1 MADNKLEL
9 ATLRSGDM
17 DNAMFKSYYNSRPEI
32 AEKNLSIMC
41 SSPNQAEGDISG
53 CIYYGEVSQD
63 NMRRI
68 IGFLTLYP
76 EFQKRT
82 GVEFNTPVTDYYFAT
97 IINNMVSDGK
107 VPRECRILS
116 DQQLK
121 DIHKLLSGGKYID
134 YSQYV
139 IGGDHSKQKVKYI
152 KCKVKMDFLNSDIEL
167 KVPVK
172 KNLFG
177 ATFRLANEKST
188 TAPAIMSFA
197 EDPDANEYVLP
208 TSIWSAWVDELVSK
222 RPTPNFLAV
231 EAKTL
236 QFYIKPQPKHFREAL
251 SANGMAKGL
260 DILNAYDADF
270 NGYHELV
277 IKCDPETIKELKE
290 EVANR
295 SSHFTWEG
303 HSGGINVL
311 KHNGG
316 RFYVVDKSGDTLAVY
331 TTV

>member
-1 MADNKLEL
+1 MADNKIEL

-17 DNAMFKSYYNSRPEI
+17 DNAMFKSYYSSRPEI

-41 SSPNQAEGDISG
+41 SSPNQAECDISG

-63 NMRRI
+63 NLRRI

-177 ATFRLANEKST
+177 ATFRLANESHS
-188 TAPAIMSFA
+188 PAIMSFA

-208 TSIWSAWVDELVSK
+208 TAIWGDWMEEMVDK

-277 IKCDPETIKELKE
+277 IKCDPETLKELKE

>member
-177 ATFRLANEKST
+177 ATFRLANESHS
-188 TAPAIMSFA
+188 PAIMSFA

-208 TSIWSAWVDELVSK
+208 TAIWGEWMEELVNK

>member
-1 MADNKLEL
+1 MADNKIEL

-41 SSPNQAEGDISG
+41 SSPNQAECDISG

-63 NMRRI
+63 NLRRI

-177 ATFRLANEKST
+177 ATFRLANESHS
-188 TAPAIMSFA
+188 PAIMSFA

-208 TSIWSAWVDELVSK
+208 TAIWGEWMEEMVDK
-222 RPTPNFLAV
+222 RPTPNFLAI

-311 KHNGG
+311 KHTGG

>member
-9 ATLRSGDM
+9 ASLRSGDM

-177 ATFRLANEKST
+177 ATFRLANESHS
-188 TAPAIMSFA
+188 PAIMSFA

-208 TSIWSAWVDELVSK
+208 TAIWGDWMEEMVDK

-295 SSHFTWEG
+295 STHFTWEG

-311 KHNGG
+311 KHTGG

>member
-1 MADNKLEL
+1 MADNKIEL

-41 SSPNQAEGDISG
+41 SSPNQAESDISG

-177 ATFRLANEKST
+177 ATFRLANESHS
-188 TAPAIMSFA
+188 PAIMSFA

-208 TSIWSAWVDELVSK
+208 TAIWGDWMEELVNK
-222 RPTPNFLAV
+222 RPTPNFLAI

-311 KHNGG
+311 KHTGG

>member
-1 MADNKLEL
+1 MADKFEL
-9 ATLRSGDM
+9 ATLRSGEDM
-17 DNAMFKSYYNSRPEI
+17 NNTMFKSYYNSRPEI

-53 CIYYGEVSQD
+53 CIFYGEVSQD
-63 NMRRI
+63 NLRRI
-68 IGFLTLYP
+68 VGFLTLYP

-82 GVEFNTPVTDYYFAT
+82 GVEFDTPVADYYFAA

-116 DQQLK
+116 TQQLT
-121 DIHKLLSGGKYID
+121 DIHKLLGGGKYID

>member
-1 MADNKLEL
+1 MADNKIEL

-41 SSPNQAEGDISG
+41 SSPNQAECDISG

-63 NMRRI
+63 NLRRI
-68 IGFLTLYP
+68 VGFLTLYP

-177 ATFRLANEKST
+177 ATFRLANESHS
-188 TAPAIMSFA
+188 PAIMSFA

-208 TSIWSAWVDELVSK
+208 TAIWGDWMEELVNK

-311 KHNGG
+311 KHTGG